1 MQWCQKSW
9 IIAQKSLAIL
19 LQVKYMHEIL
29 VPYVSGFTLERS
41 GSLYTLLDQKKWSF
55 YVQCESKNSPA
66 AVFWHFFQTVQNFQS
81 VFLHTYYTFLSTQ
94 WCLCPCDRGRDE
106 KCSPGQRF
114 TDDDLLPK
122 AVEAL
127 RGKHIVDVCVGPS
140 HFLALTKSGAVYSW
154 GCNDHGQLGHH
165 DNSTKGVVARPSRVN
180 TPTVAVGCRVAV
192 HCGPL
197 QVSSL
202 LTVADLILFTVIL
215 SSLIPSSYIWPHLSY
230 GLVRSKREYY
240 DNCSLVFLLCSFL

>member
-1 MQWCQKSW
+1 MD
-9 IIAQKSLAIL
+9 INFLIAHHRVTHAVMPKILDYRSKIACNSFTGKVHARDFSALCFRVYPGKVWFSLHVVRSEKVKL
-19 LQVKYMHEIL
+19 LCTVWVKKFACC
-29 VPYVSGFTLERS
+29 GFLT
-41 GSLYTLLDQKKWSF
+41 F
-55 YVQCESKNSPA
+55 FSKQLGIFN
-66 AVFWHFFQTVQNFQS
+66 QL
-81 VFLHTYYTFLSTQ
+81 FLHTYYTFLSTQ
-94 WCLCPCDRGRDE
+94 WCLCLCDRGRDE

-114 TDDDLLPK
+114 TDDDSLPK

-127 RGKHIVDVCVGPS
+127 RGKYIVDVCVGPS

-165 DNSTKGVVARPSRVN
+165 DNSAKGVVARPSRVN

-197 QVSSL
+197 QVGSL

-215 SSLIPSSYIWPHLSY
+215 SSLTSRAAAGTQVPD
-230 GLVRSKREYY
+230 G
-240 DNCSLVFLLCSFL
+240 